1 MTSVVWAAATDVGR
15 ARERNE
21 DSWFG
26 GNRVFAVADGLGGH
40 RAGEVASRLAVEAMA
55 KLDKNGPTTGIGRAL
70 VAAIEEANHAVSQRA
85 AGDPETAGMATTLTA
100 LAVEG
105 GMAHLGH
112 VGDSRCYL
120 LRGDQ
125 MTLVSSDHTLVAR
138 MVDEGAITL
147 EQAETHPQRSV
158 ITRALGTDATVDVD
172 LTPVALAPG
181 DRWVLCSDG
190 LSSVVPE
197 SEIAGLLASIRDPKE
212 TCRALIDEA
221 NRRGGPDNITVV
233 IVDVPEDADLPAV
246 DPAALEQPLEQPL
259 DRSDEPEP
267 ARRAAAPAEA
277 RARGRRRVPRRALAW
292 ITALAVVVAGGFI
305 GLRVWADN
313 SWFVGFQNDQVAI
326 FRGLQTDFVIPLNR
340 VHQTTGPARDR
351 IAPFYVERLEEGIPA
366 PTLRKAKDIVANI
379 PLADPS
385 FSPLPSF
392 TPSPIPSGSPT

>member
-1 MTSVVWAAATDVGR
+1 MTAVVWAGASDVGR

-21 DSWFG
+21 DSWYG
-26 GNRVFAVADGLGGH
+26 GNRIFAVADGLGGH

-55 KLDKNGPTTGIGRAL
+55 RLDKQPPGQDPGGALVSAIEDANRAVSDRAL
-70 VAAIEEANHAVSQRA
+70 R
-85 AGDPETAGMATTLTA
+85 DPETSGMATTITA
-100 LAVEG
+100 LAIDG
-105 GMAHLGH
+105 GIAHLAH

-158 ITRALGTDATVDVD
+158 ITRALGTDMSVDVD

-197 SEIAGLLASIRDPKE
+197 SEIAGLLASVRDPKE
-212 TCRALIDEA
+212 ACRALIDEA
-221 NRRGGPDNITVV
+221 NRRGGPDNITLV

-246 DPAALEQPLEQPL
+246 DPEDLTQTSRPVDPVRPVAPPAA
-259 DRSDEPEP
+259 
-267 ARRAAAPAEA
+267 A
-277 RARGRRRVPRRALAW
+277 RARTRRGPPKRAIAW
-292 ITALAVVVAGGFI
+292 AVVVTIVVVGGFI
-305 GLRVWADN
+305 GLRIWADN
-313 SWFVGFQNDQVAI
+313 SWYVAFEGDRVAI

-340 VHQTTGPARDR
+340 VHETTGPDR
-351 IAPFYVERLEEGIPA
+351 ADVAPFYVGRLDEGIPA
-366 PTLRKAKDIVANI
+366 STLQKAKEIVAKI
-379 PLADPS
+379 PRANPL
-385 FSPLPSF
+385 FTPLPSA
-392 TPSPIPSGSPT
+392 TPSPIPPASGSPT

>member
-26 GNRVFAVADGLGGH
+26 GNRIFAVADGLGGH
-40 RAGEVASRLAVEAMA
+40 RAGEVASRMAVEAMA
-55 KLDKNGPTTGIGRAL
+55 RLDKGGPKTGIGPAL
-70 VAAIEEANHAVSQRA
+70 VAAIEEANRAVTERA
-85 AGDPETAGMATTLTA
+85 GQDPETAGMATTITA
-100 LAVEG
+100 LAIDG

-158 ITRALGTDATVDVD
+158 ITRALGTDANVDVD

-197 SEIAGLLASIRDPKE
+197 SEIAGLLASIRDPNE

-233 IVDVPEDADLPAV
+233 IVDVPADADLPAV
-246 DPAALEQPLEQPL
+246 EPQALEQP
-259 DRSDEPEP
+259 PEP
-267 ARRAAAPAEA
+267 SRPVAPPGAA
-277 RARGRRRVPRRALAW
+277 RARARRKVPRRAVAW
-292 ITALAVVVAGGFI
+292 TVAIVVVLVGGFI

-313 SWFVGFQNDQVAI
+313 SWFVGFQDDQVAI

-340 VHQTTGPARDR
+340 VHEKTGPTRDQV
-351 IAPFYVERLEEGIPA
+351 APFYVGRLDEGIPA
-366 PTLRKAKDIVANI
+366 ATLKKAKDIVANI
-379 PLADPS
+379 PRADPS
-385 FSPLPSF
+385 FTPLPPF
-392 TPSPIPSGSPT
+392 TPSPIPSASGSPS